1 MTDPASKLE
10 QLDALMREI
19 YGCSFK
25 EYFAKTRQDNFS
37 GGFDHGLREGYRLGR
52 YDGRRAGK
60 GVKTAPRRRGKPL
73 SMDESVAQ
81 LMVIEV
87 SRAVANGEEVA
98 GAVRTFLKNMEAG
111 YKERGI
117 RTPLPNPVAA
127 ERIYNYLRRS
137 GTSRSSHQKQY
148 DDALRF
154 RIAELKKKK

>member
-25 EYFAKTRQDNFS
+25 EYFEKTRQDSFS
-37 GGFDHGLREGYRLGR
+37 GGFDHGLREGHRLGKS
-52 YDGRRAGK
+52 DGRRAAK

-81 LMVIEV
+81 LMVNEV
-87 SRAVANGEEVA
+87 SRAVDNGEDVA
-98 GAVRTFLKNMEAG
+98 GAVSAFLKTMEAG
-111 YKERGI
+111 YKVRGSP
-117 RTPLPNPVAA
+117 TPLPNPVAV
-127 ERIYNYLRRS
+127 ERIYNYLRCS

-148 DDALRF
+148 DDALRL
-154 RIAELKKKK
+154 RIAELNKK